1 MSPKLDSDL
10 INPIFS
16 DGIILAP
23 IMSTN
28 LILVFFIT
36 DHAQNMHFLKMM
48 QNIYVILRAH

>member
-1 MSPKLDSDL
+1 MSPELDSDL

-23 IMSTN
+23 IMITN